1 MGNSETIDSMDEDG
15 VHSEWLELVRGALV
29 VAARRSVGSVN
40 VVDAQRLV
48 RCAMFAAALERTS
61 GNRHAAARLL
71 GVDRRYVTKMA
82 KKATEAPEAAMNE
95 VVRPITRPL

>member
-1 MGNSETIDSMDEDG
+1 MGKAETIGSVDDEG
-15 VHSEWLELVRGALV
+15 IHSEWLELARGALV

-71 GVDRRYVTKMA
+71 GVDRRYVTRMA
-82 KKATEAPEAAMNE
+82 RAAEAQEAVLDEFM
-95 VVRPITRPL
+95 TRPL